1 MEVKYIHESIIEAA
15 AFKLLG
21 EYGLKFGEVTQPPIP
36 VEEIIDSHLKLDYG
50 FDDLPLSLEIPDVLG
65 ATWVQLKKIRI
76 DQSLDPTEYPAKIG
90 RYRFTVAHEL
100 GHWQLHKG
108 QILENSSSFFEMEQ
122 KPAIVCRKVSAK
134 KPIEKQADKFAG
146 FLLMPKQMV
155 QNKWKEIRGS
165 LEPYVAADEIS
176 DLSERWGLAEDN
188 QPTVQLA
195 KQLAKIFNVSGQAM
209 QIRLINLKLILT
221 QKPEKGLFP

>member
-1 MEVKYIHESIIEAA
+1 MEVKYIHESKIEAA

-21 EYGLKFGEVTQPPIP
+21 EYGQKFGEVTQPPIP

-50 FDDLPLSLEIPDVLG
+50 FDDLPSSLEIPDVLG
-65 ATWVQLKKIRI
+65 ATWVQFKKIRI

-100 GHWQLHKG
+100 GHWQLHKS
-108 QILENSSSFFEMEQ
+108 QILENSNSFFETQQ

-134 KPIEKQADKFAG
+134 KPIEIQADKFAG

-155 QNKWKEIRGS
+155 QNKWKEIVGS
-165 LEPYVAADEIS
+165 LEPYVAVDEIS
-176 DLSERWGLAEDN
+176 DISERWGLAEDN
-188 QPTVQLA
+188 QPTVQIA
-195 KQLAKIFNVSGQAM
+195 KQLAKIFNVSGQSM
-209 QIRLINLKLILT
+209 QIRLVNLKLILT
-221 QKPEKGLFP
+221 QTPEKGLFS